1 MSEPGSQRAQP
12 IYQDVADTLIAE
24 VAEGRF
30 AVGSMLPTELELCDR
45 FGVSR
50 YTVREALRQ
59 LEEMGL
65 VERRQGSG
73 TVVRAAERA
82 AAFTQTVSSLTE
94 LLQYPVGTQLYL
106 DETETLKID
115 RENAGLLRGE
125 IGEERV
131 RISGVRRVE
140 KSGTPIC
147 WSDIY
152 LCPEYAGVTEHI
164 GGSNLSVYALIEREF
179 GEKIE
184 HVSVEM
190 FPSTMPE
197 RLAGPLRVEPG
208 TASMTIIR
216 RYTGIGDRVFE
227 VSVSVHPE
235 HRFTY
240 SIELTRSLRF
250 AGKI

>member
-1 MSEPGSQRAQP
+1 MNEPGSQRAQP

-24 VAEGRF
+24 VAEGYF
-30 AVGSMLPTELELCDR
+30 SVGSMLPTELELCDR

-73 TVVRAAERA
+73 TVVRAAERPTGY
-82 AAFTQTVSSLTE
+82 TQSLSSLTE
-94 LLQYPVGTQLYL
+94 LLQYPAGTQLHV
-106 DETETLKID
+106 DETETVSID
-115 RENAGLLRGE
+115 RGNAALLRGE

-131 RISGVRRVE
+131 RVSGVRRVE
-140 KSGTPIC
+140 MSGTPIC

-152 LCPEYAGVTEHI
+152 LCPEYAGVAERI
-164 GGSNLSVYALIEREF
+164 GGDALPVYALVEREY

-190 FPSTMPE
+190 FPSTVPE
-197 RLAGPLRVEPG
+197 RLAGPLDVEPG

-240 SIELTRSLRF
+240 SIELKRSLRF
-250 AGKI
+250 AGKD